1 MKNKE
6 LIFLFIFFLGVVILS
21 LLITQQSQKAV
32 SLAEQKILITEPAGS
47 TILPVYS
54 PQVSSAP
61 IVKLPLAQSGI
72 TIIKASSTEPEE
84 KSIHASNITDEA
96 VNNES
101 SRNVG
106 SNSQAQDVPA
116 ATTTIGKKPAPKET
130 QEMNSSGIVMY

>member
-32 SLAEQKILITEPAGS
+32 SLSEQKISIIEPAENMV
-47 TILPVYS
+47 LPVYS

-61 IVKLPLAQSGI
+61 ITRLPLAENRI
-72 TIIKASSTEPEE
+72 TIIKASSIEPEE
-84 KSIHASNITDEA
+84 KNISASSVVDEA
-96 VNNES
+96 LNNVS

-106 SNSQAQDVPA
+106 SNSEAQDVPA
-116 ATTTIGKKPAPKET
+116 GTTTIGKKPAPKEA